1 MGTKTEGKSRSGW
14 FQRRNDRRALADQPA
29 HEDVEAQLRALS
41 SQWRRGI
48 ASHTAGL
55 RPRVDLA
62 HDNVRGPDD
71 AKVTL
76 VEYGDYESN
85 SCRAAAKVVRGF
97 ERQFGDDLRMAW
109 RHFPIADAHPHAA
122 GAAAAAL
129 AAAAQGRFWEMHDT
143 IHTSERDYA
152 GKPDLTPGALR
163 SAAAGLD
170 LDLERY
176 DAELA
181 DGVHLTHVF
190 EDFNS
195 GVLSGVNGCPTFFV
209 NDRRLDWDFDVAT
222 LESTLA
228 RALTVAEEAEAAR
241 A

>member
-1 MGTKTEGKSRSGW
+1 MGTKAEGKTGNGW
-14 FQRRNDRRALADQPA
+14 LQRRSDRRALADQVA

-48 ASHTAGL
+48 VSHTTGL
-55 RPRVDLA
+55 RPHVDLA
-62 HDNVRGPDD
+62 HDNVRGRDD

-129 AAAAQGRFWEMHDT
+129 AAGAQGRFWDMHDA
-143 IHTSERDYA
+143 IHVSELDY
-152 GKPDLTPGALR
+152 GGRLDLTPGALR
-163 SAAAGLD
+163 STASGLKLD
-170 LDLERY
+170 LDRY

-209 NDRRLDWDFDVAT
+209 NGRRLDWDFDVAT

-228 RALTVAEEAEAAR
+228 RALTVAEEAEAGR

>member
-1 MGTKTEGKSRSGW
+1 MGTKTERKSRSGW
-14 FQRRNDRRALADQPA
+14 FQRRNDRRAMADQPA
-29 HEDVEAQLRALS
+29 HEDVEEQLRALS
-41 SQWRRGI
+41 MQWRRGI
-48 ASHTAGL
+48 VSHVTGL

-85 SCRAAAKVVRGF
+85 SCRAASRVVRGF

-129 AAAAQGRFWEMHDT
+129 AAGAQGRFWEMHDA
-143 IHTSERDYA
+143 IHTSEPDFT

-163 SAAAGLD
+163 STADRLD
-170 LDLERY
+170 LDMERY
-176 DAELA
+176 DAEIT
-181 DGVHLTHVF
+181 DGVYLTHVF

-195 GVLSGVNGCPTFFV
+195 GVVSGVNGCPTFFV
-209 NDRRLDWDFDVAT
+209 NDRRLDWDFDVGSLEAT
-222 LESTLA
+222 LT
-228 RALTVAEEAEAAR
+228 RALTVADEAEGAPA
-241 A
+241 